1 MMFKFLAFFTILFS
15 AFSSDAQML
24 FDDGKKTKS
33 VAPNP
38 VSIPKKIVDTKVED
52 DEGLKLDDLMSNNSS
67 ASDALSKIL
76 SSSQDKSSA
85 KSDEDVSAEQQE
97 DEDIFIPEGE
107 LHRLNT
113 PTTDGSQRG
122 GQAFVEVDE
131 KGRMKKAE
139 NIFLFYDNFKIT
151 NYMANTA
158 TCDVRFNILS
168 NLDRKV
174 TQLDVKLVWPDI
186 TTTLSFSDIPP
197 NTQTYYNYSLIGNG
211 CYGMDVA
218 PNIIVNRCRVK
229 GLSASECASKLLWLS
244 K

>member
-1 MMFKFLAFFTILFS
+1 MLRILVFLVACFVMS
-15 AFSSDAQML
+15 DADAQML
-24 FDDGKKTKS
+24 FDSAPKKTNPTTKS
-33 VAPNP
+33 LSAPK
-38 VSIPKKIVDTKVED
+38 PKRQVENTEEEGGIKLGDLTKNTS
-52 DEGLKLDDLMSNNSS
+52 SNNNDLSK
-67 ASDALSKIL
+67 ALSDSL
-76 SSSQDKSSA
+76 ARSDK
-85 KSDEDVSAEQQE
+85 KKDDKAEE
-97 DEDIFIPEGE
+97 VVADEDIFIPEGE
-107 LHRLNT
+107 LYRLNT
-113 PTTDGSQRG
+113 PTADNSERG

-151 NYMANTA
+151 NYMSNTA

-186 TTTLSFSDIPP
+186 TTTLSFSNISP

-211 CYGMDVA
+211 CYGMDIA
-218 PNIIVNRCRVK
+218 PNIVVNRCRVK
-229 GLSASECASKLLWLS
+229 GMTASECASKLIWLS